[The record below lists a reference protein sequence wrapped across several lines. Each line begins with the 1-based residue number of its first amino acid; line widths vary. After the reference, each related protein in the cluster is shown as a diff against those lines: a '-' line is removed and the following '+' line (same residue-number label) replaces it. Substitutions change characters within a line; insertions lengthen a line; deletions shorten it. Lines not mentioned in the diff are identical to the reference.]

1 MHVAELTS
9 QKRPGWGGLSP
20 GMRYMIAGAFF
31 FSLMSLAVKFAGQ
44 RIPSQQI
51 VLVRGL
57 LNVAFTYAMLRGADV
72 HLWGSR
78 PRVLVLRGLL
88 GFAALSCF
96 YYGIIHLPLAD
107 ATVLQYTNPVWTGL
121 LAAWLL
127 GERMKPLEGALVV
140 ASLAGVVLIARPA
153 FLFGAEA
160 QSLDLLAVG
169 VALTGALFSAA
180 AYVTVRQLGRTE
192 HSLVI
197 VFYFTLVTVPA
208 SLPGVVL
215 AGPVMPSGA
224 EWIALLGVGITAQ
237 AGQVYLTRGLQL
249 EPAGRATAVG
259 YLQIVFAALWGAV
272 FFAEYP
278 DGWAVTGALVILVST
293 LSLARRRTGPR
304 RKAAD
309 SSAADVN

>member
-1 MHVAELTS
+1 MQAADGTRAQVS
-9 QKRPGWGGLSP
+9 GWLSP
-20 GMRYMIAGAFF
+20 GIRYMIAGAFF
-31 FSLMSLAVKFAGQ
+31 FSLMSLAVKLVGQ

-57 LNVAFTYAMLRGADV
+57 LNVAFTYAMLRGAGV
-72 HLWGSR
+72 YLWGSR
-78 PRVLVLRGLL
+78 PGVLALRGLL

-127 GERMKPLEGALVV
+127 GERMKPVEGALVA

-160 QSLDLLAVG
+160 QSLDLFAVG
-169 VALTGALFSAA
+169 VALVGAIFSAA

-192 HSLVI
+192 HPLVI
-197 VFYFTLVTVPA
+197 IFYFTLVTVPA
-208 SLPGVVL
+208 AVPGVMI
-215 AGPVMPSGA
+215 AGAVVPRGG
-224 EWIALLGVGITAQ
+224 EWLALLGVGLTAQ

-259 YLQIVFAALWGAV
+259 YLQIVFAGVWGAI
-272 FFAEYP
+272 FFAEFP
-278 DGWAVTGALVILVST
+278 DAPAVAGAALILVST
-293 LSLARRRTGPR
+293 LALARSRTGPR
-304 RKAAD
+304 RQAAETG
-309 SSAADVN
+309 AAETG

>member
-1 MHVAELTS
+1 MQAAEATPTS
-9 QKRPGWGGLSP
+9 AHWGGISP
-20 GMRYMIAGAFF
+20 GIRYMIAGAFF

-44 RIPSQQI
+44 RLPSQPI

-57 LNVAFTYAMLRGADV
+57 LNVLFTYVMLRRAGV
-72 HLWGSR
+72 YLWGSR
-78 PRVLVLRGLL
+78 PKVLALRGLL

-96 YYGIIHLPLAD
+96 YYGVIHLPLAD

-127 GERMKPLEGALVV
+127 GESMSRRDGALVV
-140 ASLAGVVLIARPA
+140 ASLVGVVMIARPE
-153 FLFGAEA
+153 FIFGDAV
-160 QSLDLLAVG
+160 QSLNLFAVG

-192 HSLVI
+192 HPLVI

-208 SLPGVVL
+208 AIPGVVI
-215 AGPVMPSGA
+215 AGPVLPLGW
-224 EWIALLGVGITAQ
+224 EWLALLAVAVTAQ

-249 EPAGRATAVG
+249 EPAGRATAIG
-259 YLQIVFAALWGAV
+259 YLQIVFAAAWGAM

-278 DGWAVTGALVILVST
+278 DRWAIAGALLILVST
-293 LSLARRRTGPR
+293 LSIARSRQIRAPR
-304 RKAAD
+304 V
-309 SSAADVN
+309 SHTSAAEVG

>member
-1 MHVAELTS
+1 MQATAETDE
-9 QKRPGWGGLSP
+9 QTGRGLSP
-20 GMRYMIAGAFF
+20 GIRYMIAGAFF
-31 FSLMSLAVKFAGQ
+31 FSLMSLAVKLVGQ
-44 RIPSQQI
+44 RVPSQQI

-57 LNVAFTYAMLRGADV
+57 LNVGFTLVMLRAAGV
-72 HLWGSR
+72 YLWGSR
-78 PRVLVLRGLL
+78 PAVLALRGLL

-140 ASLAGVVLIARPA
+140 GSLAGVVLIARPA

-160 QSLDLLAVG
+160 QSLNLVAVG
-169 VALTGALFSAA
+169 VALVGAIFSAA

-192 HSLVI
+192 HPLVI

-208 SLPGVVL
+208 SLPGVAL
-215 AGPVMPSGA
+215 AGPVMPAGS
-224 EWIALLGVGITAQ
+224 EWLALLAVGVTAQ

-259 YLQIVFAALWGAV
+259 YLQIVFAAVWGAA

-278 DGWAVTGALVILVST
+278 DAWAVAGALLILTST
-293 LSLARRRTGPR
+293 LLLAQRRTGPR
-304 RKAAD
+304 RRAAET
-309 SSAADVN
+309 SAAEAN